1 MSRELHE
8 TARMAQTIKCRRSLM
23 ADARDVERV
32 GVLIELGAR
41 IQLLEAMSN
50 LPRERLTR
58 IYKEVRGESPPKGML
73 PFSTDWFVTWQPN
86 IHGSLFL
93 NLYRRA
99 TRAAG
104 KDNGDALI
112 LAYRLYREQV
122 GLMGV
127 EPLLSITRAWRL
139 VRFVEAGMLT
149 MAPCSACHGQ
159 FIVHAFD
166 LLDHYRCGLCSPPS
180 RAGHGKSIK
189 RTSSAVDEA
198 VGDHPL
204 DHASLPDLPI
214 GRRLPKAPVAAVA
227 LV

>member
-8 TARMAQTIKCRRSLM
+8 AARMVQSVKCRRSLM

-99 TRAAG
+99 SAAG
-104 KDNGDALI
+104 VHDDGEALI

-122 GLMGV
+122 GAMGV

-149 MAPCSACHGQ
+149 MAPCSVCHGQ
-159 FIVHAFD
+159 FIVHAYD

-180 RAGHGKSIK
+180 RAGHGKAMK
-189 RTSSAVDEA
+189 RCSPVADA
-198 VGDHPL
+198 ADCARPL
-204 DHASLPDLPI
+204 DHRTERPGQPCLSH
-214 GRRLPKAPVAAVA
+214 
-227 LV
+227 